1 MKVEII
7 SKEFTDDKFE
17 YRITGICPSCGRLL
31 YKDAK
36 GEDEECCGE
45 FLEWEE
51 DDEDED
57 AEFWEQDEDYRA
69 YREQWE
75 QDRKYNMYG

>member
-7 SKEFTDDKFE
+7 SKEFTDDKRE
-17 YRITGICPSCGRLL
+17 YIITGICPSCGRLL
-31 YKDAK
+31 HKDAK

-45 FLEWEE
+45 FLEWDEEDE
-51 DDEDED
+51 DDEDE
-57 AEFWEQDEDYRA
+57 FWKREEDYRA

-75 QDRKYNMYG
+75 DDRKNGLFI